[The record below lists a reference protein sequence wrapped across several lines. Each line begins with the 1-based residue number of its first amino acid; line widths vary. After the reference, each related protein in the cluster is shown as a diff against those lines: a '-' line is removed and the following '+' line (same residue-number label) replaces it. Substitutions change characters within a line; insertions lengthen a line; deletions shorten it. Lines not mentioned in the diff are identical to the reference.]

1 MASEVYF
8 RFKAS
13 IKQDTI
19 QFDGSAISVKDLKN
33 AIKTKCCLRAS
44 DFDLKLEDGSGKE
57 YIKENELIPKYTSI
71 IVRRVPKANGESQR
85 KKPLQVTVSREKN
98 FGNSSITHSNSATN
112 LAESNLSEDDKIK
125 IMFDRTAEG
134 LSSKYYTVK
143 PKAYGVPPPHYVC
156 HKCNQEGHWI
166 HECPGIKDS
175 RGNLLDSKTVK
186 RPTGIPQDFLV
197 RVEPGTPGAY
207 LDKNGRYM
215 VPIKDAEAYLQ
226 SKKEK
231 RPFSIEENPPY
242 VPPEKPVPSEG
253 LLCPLCK
260 NICKAAVLVT
270 CCGTSFCSECI
281 TNYCFVDGHQKCPK
295 CGEPKEKLE
304 SSIVEN
310 TSLRRAI
317 EDFLLIDAKPE
328 ISNIPS
334 PPKPTAEVKE
344 SEVKPE
350 IVRRVLKP
358 KQQIAATSISNAEEN
373 VEDKNEEIVQEKREE
388 GVKENKEDDKPK
400 ETPSESGSPKPSQP
414 STSPSVTVKSD
425 SSVNKPSDTVASV
438 ISNTNSLANLPCGN
452 NSLGAES
459 VITNLSN
466 VASVYNGAPLVF
478 PSENAASAVS
488 LASLA
493 ALSSVSQSQPPLNSV
508 FPTNQLL
515 PWAPIDQ
522 LSLLG
527 CINPSGFPNPSL
539 NPLLDARGKVL
550 SKEEF
555 YGIQRKYA
563 EESERRRRRCRVASP
578 RHRHDVPDDYYG
590 RHRDDRR
597 IRRRSSI
604 VTSRRHRSRSG
615 SDRRHRNRERKR
627 DDYETWLRKK
637 REAAALKNHHRPSP
651 YRPRRNDSP
660 ILPTSVSAPRR
671 GYSREIS
678 PPVERTRRSEN
689 NVDKSRLRSP
699 FRDGSPSRR
708 SLEDV
713 SPVHDD
719 SSRAENRTNVEPD
732 TTPIRSPRKRS
743 ASREDSVSLCASIT
757 QLSNSDVVLDEKTM
771 KKIRKEQK
779 KKARRERK
787 LARKAARAAKKS
799 TLPTGEGDDHNSPL
813 PLSPSS
819 SKSKHEK
826 KKRKRRHRHEY
837 SDSDDG
843 ESESKSSRRNRSRS
857 KRSAGSDVDE
867 EDAS

>member
-8 RFKAS
+8 KFKAS

-19 QFDGSAISVKDLKN
+19 QFDGSAISVRDLKN

-57 YIKENELIPKYTSI
+57 YVKENELIPKYTSI
-71 IVRRVPKANGESQR
+71 IVRRVPKANGDSQR
-85 KKPLQVTVSREKN
+85 KKPPSAAVGLEKS
-98 FGNSSITHSNSATN
+98 FGNSTITHSNSATN

-125 IMFDRTAEG
+125 IMFDRTAEN

-143 PKAYGVPPPHYVC
+143 PKAYGIPPPHYIC
-156 HKCNQEGHWI
+156 HKCNQGGHWI

-270 CCGTSFCSECI
+270 CCGTSYCSECI
-281 TNYCFVDGHQKCPK
+281 TNYCFVDGHHKCPN
-295 CGEPKEKLE
+295 CGAPKEKLE
-304 SSIVEN
+304 TSIVEN
-310 TSLRRAI
+310 ASLRRAI
-317 EDFLLIDAKPE
+317 EDFLLIDSKSE

-334 PPKPTAEVKE
+334 PPKPTVEVKE
-344 SEVKPE
+344 NEFAKSE

-358 KQQIAATSISNAEEN
+358 KQQITITSGSSAEEN
-373 VEDKNEEIVQEKREE
+373 REEKAEESTQEKPEESVKEDK
-388 GVKENKEDDKPK
+388 KEDDTPK
-400 ETPSESGSPKPSQP
+400 ETVAESNSPKPTQP
-414 STSPSVTVKSD
+414 SSSTPPPPSVTVKSD
-425 SSVNKPSDTVASV
+425 SSVNKPSDSLASV
-438 ISNTNSLANLPCGN
+438 ISNTNSLSNMPCGN

-459 VITNLSN
+459 VMANLSS
-466 VASVYNGAPLVF
+466 VASIYNGAPLVF

-493 ALSSVSQSQPPLNSV
+493 AFSSVGPSQPPLNSV

-515 PWAPIDQ
+515 PWASSIDQ
-522 LSLLG
+522 LSLIRG
-527 CINPSGFPNPSL
+527 MNPSGFPNPSL
-539 NPLLDARGKVL
+539 NTLLDARGKVL

-563 EESERRRRRCRVASP
+563 EESKRRRRRSRSRDTPP
-578 RHRHDVPDDYYG
+578 RHRRDVPDDYYS
-590 RHRDDRR
+590 RHRDEDRR
-597 IRRRSSI
+597 IRRRSPVI
-604 VTSRRHRSRSG
+604 VARRHRSRSRSG
-615 SDRRHRNRERKR
+615 SDRRYRNRERKR

-637 REAAALKNHHRPSP
+637 REAATLRNHHRPSP
-651 YRPRRNDSP
+651 YRPSRRSDSP
-660 ILPTSVSAPRR
+660 ILLAAVPVPRR
-671 GYSREIS
+671 EYSREIS
-678 PPVERTRRSEN
+678 PPLERSRRPEN

-699 FRDGSPSRR
+699 FHGGSPSRR

-713 SPVHDD
+713 SPVRDD
-719 SSRAENRTNVEPD
+719 SSRVENHSAGSNNEPE
-732 TTPIRSPRKRS
+732 TASPVRSLRKRS
-743 ASREDSVSLCASIT
+743 VSREGSISFDAST
-757 QLSNSDVVLDEKTM
+757 SQLSNPEIELDGKTL
-771 KKIRKEQK
+771 KKIRKEQRR
-779 KKARRERK
+779 KAKRERK
-787 LARKAARAAKKS
+787 L
-799 TLPTGEGDDHNSPL
+799 
-813 PLSPSS
+813 
-819 SKSKHEK
+819 
-826 KKRKRRHRHEY
+826 
-837 SDSDDG
+837 
-843 ESESKSSRRNRSRS
+843 
-857 KRSAGSDVDE
+857 
-867 EDAS
+867 

>member
-98 FGNSSITHSNSATN
+98 FGNSSLTHSNSATN

-143 PKAYGVPPPHYVC
+143 PKAYGVPPPHYIC

-242 VPPEKPVPSEG
+242 VPPEKPIPSEG

-260 NICKAAVLVT
+260 NICKSAVLVT
-270 CCGTSFCSECI
+270 CCGTSYCSECI
-281 TNYCFVDGHQKCPK
+281 TNYCFVDGHHKCPN
-295 CGEPKEKLE
+295 CGAPKEKLE

-310 TSLRRAI
+310 ASLRRAI
-317 EDFLLIDAKPE
+317 EDFLLVDIKPE

-334 PPKPTAEVKE
+334 PPKPTPEVKE
-344 SEVKPE
+344 SEIVKSE

-358 KQQIAATSISNAEEN
+358 KQQIATTSVPSAEEN
-373 VEDKNEEIVQEKREE
+373 PEDKPEEVVQEKQEE
-388 GVKENKEDDKPK
+388 GVKEIKEDDSPK
-400 ETPSESGSPKPSQP
+400 ETVAESNSPKPSQP
-414 STSPSVTVKSD
+414 SSSPPSVTVKSD
-425 SSVNKPSDTVASV
+425 SSVNKPSDSVASV
-438 ISNTNSLANLPCGN
+438 ISNTNSLANMPCGN
-452 NSLGAES
+452 NSLGTES
-459 VITNLSN
+459 VIANLSN

-493 ALSSVSQSQPPLNSV
+493 ALSSVGQSQPPLNSV

-527 CINPSGFPNPSL
+527 CINPNGFSNPSL

-563 EESERRRRRCRVASP
+563 EESERRRRRCRDTSP
-578 RHRHDVPDDYYG
+578 RHRRDVSDDYYS

-597 IRRRSSI
+597 VRRRSPI

-637 REAAALKNHHRPSP
+637 REAIALKNHHRPSP
-651 YRPRRNDSP
+651 YRPRRSDSP
-660 ILPTSVSAPRR
+660 ILSTAVSVPRR
-671 GYSREIS
+671 DYSREIS
-678 PPVERTRRSEN
+678 PVERTRRSEN

-699 FRDGSPSRR
+699 FHDGSPSRR

-719 SSRAENRTNVEPD
+719 SSRAENRSNIEPD
-732 TTPIRSPRKRS
+732 TTPVRSSRRSS
-743 ASREDSVSLCASIT
+743 ASREDSVSFCASIS
-757 QLSNSDVVLDEKTM
+757 QLSNPEVELDEKTI

-779 KKARRERK
+779 KKAKRERK
-787 LARKAARAAKKS
+787 LARKAARAAKKA
-799 TLPTGEGDDHNSPL
+799 TLTAGEGDNFNSPL

-819 SKSKHEK
+819 SKSK
-826 KKRKRRHRHEY
+826 KKRRRRHRHEY
-837 SDSDDG
+837 SESDDG
-843 ESESKSSRRNRSRS
+843 ESGSKSSRRKRSRS
-857 KRSAGSDVDE
+857 KRSAGSDLDE